1 MRIQVLGW
9 RKQGV
14 VSMKPRESMVRL
26 KMFQVRGKRREI
38 AQLEMMIAEFERMV
52 LELEAQIVHEECKS
66 GNSDVHHFAYSA
78 LARAAR
84 QRRDNLINS
93 IRDLQLQKTN
103 AEIALH
109 EVTTELQRAQLLEA
123 RENGGVAGEKDIFMQ
138 SRSMTG

>member
-1 MRIQVLGW
+1 
-9 RKQGV
+9 
-14 VSMKPRESMVRL
+14 MKPRESIVRL
-26 KMFQVRGKRREI
+26 RMFQVRGKRREI

-52 LELEAQIVHEECKS
+52 LELETQIIHEERKS
-66 GNSDVHHFAYSA
+66 GNNDVHHFAYSA

-109 EVTTELQRAQLLEA
+109 EISGELQRAQLLEA
-123 RENGGVAGEKDIFMQ
+123 REKKAFADDEDVFIQ
-138 SRSMTG
+138 SHSMTG

>member
-1 MRIQVLGW
+1 
-9 RKQGV
+9 
-14 VSMKPRESMVRL
+14 MKPRKSIVRL

-38 AQLEMMIAEFERMV
+38 AQLEMMIAEFEQMV
-52 LELEAQIVHEECKS
+52 SELEAQILHEERKS
-66 GNSDVHHFAYSA
+66 GNSDVYHFAYSA

-123 RENGGVAGEKDIFMQ
+123 RENGGVADENSVVMH
-138 SRSMTG
+138 SHSMTG

>member
-1 MRIQVLGW
+1 MSW
-9 RKQGV
+9 RNQGV

-38 AQLEMMIAEFERMV
+38 AQLEMMIVEFERMV
-52 LELEAQIVHEECKS
+52 LELEAQIIHEERKS
-66 GNSDVHHFAYSA
+66 GNNDIHHFAYSSF
-78 LARAAR
+78 ARAAR

-109 EVTTELQRAQLLEA
+109 EVTTELQRAQLLEV
-123 RENGGVAGEKDIFMQ
+123 RENGAVAGDDSIMIQ
-138 SRSMTG
+138 SNSMTG